1 MSGKDIYLL
10 FFFIFLKDILD
21 EHFFL
26 FRYNF
31 AVMFH
36 FHDLYRLDLYL
47 DFFNF
52 FNALF
57 LVTLNPNA
65 ILWSLRRLVRRVS
78 ARIRLYWFV
87 QVFVYNFRDLV
98 FHGWHGKSKLF
109 LLQLHLFLFLPK
121 LLLLLLFV
129 GLHLELTWVLHLRE
143 IPSIDEL
150 VIIHHALVLI
160 SHPFL
165 SPLLLEHDG
174 FLILSDFTLHLFHMC
189 FIIIL

>member
-31 AVMFH
+31 AVMLH

-78 ARIRLYWFV
+78 ARIRLY
-87 QVFVYNFRDLV
+87 
-98 FHGWHGKSKLF
+98 
-109 LLQLHLFLFLPK
+109 
-121 LLLLLLFV
+121 
-129 GLHLELTWVLHLRE
+129 
-143 IPSIDEL
+143 
-150 VIIHHALVLI
+150 
-160 SHPFL
+160 
-165 SPLLLEHDG
+165 
-174 FLILSDFTLHLFHMC
+174 
-189 FIIIL
+189 